1 MMTARLQVSHPI
13 LLLRMGCT
21 EGAIPQTQR
30 VKTMRARKVEEMM
43 ATKAR
48 LMATMRLRPLIL
60 IRQID
65 WTFLFQLS
73 RHLCLVNDLPPPSQ
87 MSKTITFSVKR
98 EEETPPL
105 SPMLGDTAIPV
116 GHYLSILQPRFTVLP
131 ARHDQW

>member
-1 MMTARLQVSHPI
+1 MSFLVPSRAITCRLVHHPLALYLSHP
-13 LLLRMGCT
+13 RSFKCPFG
-21 EGAIPQTQR
+21 
-30 VKTMRARKVEEMM
+30 
-43 ATKAR
+43 
-48 LMATMRLRPLIL
+48 LITVNSSESPHL
-60 IRQID
+60 G
-65 WTFLFQLS
+65 

-116 GHYLSILQPRFTVLP
+116 GHYLSILPPRFTVLP